1 MAQSA
6 AVPASASVASFRI
19 AEFVSRPVAEQL
31 DLRERLEIALEGA
44 LASIPSDSRIVLDT
58 ADGAAVVF
66 LDSAEAALRCAI
78 AVRDRANALSL
89 PVRAGLNS
97 GPVAAAQGAVR
108 EPNVIGDGVSSAA
121 AVAGF
126 SARGAVTASRAFR
139 DTLAKENRDLV
150 SALTKSGE
158 RTDERLRTHEI
169 FGVDALPQDAGRR
182 RALRAGAIT
191 VGAILLAGFGVRV
204 ARRQMAARR
213 QPALVAL
220 EITPWAEVVVDDKPR
235 GRTPPMRAI
244 ELAPGGHKIEI
255 RHPGAQPIVVE
266 VDLKPGEETT
276 IRHAFGVAPQPSRL
290 RSLLRKFG
298 L

>member
-1 MAQSA
+1 MAQAA

-19 AEFVSRPVAEQL
+19 AEFVSRPVADQL
-31 DLRERLEIALEGA
+31 DLRERLETALEAA
-44 LASIPSDSRIVLDT
+44 LASIPFESRIVLDT

-66 LDSAEAALRCAI
+66 LDSAEAALRCAL
-78 AVRDRANALSL
+78 AVRERASALSL
-89 PVRAGLNS
+89 PVRAGLNA
-97 GPVAAAQGAVR
+97 GPVAAAQGAAR
-108 EPNVIGDGVSSAA
+108 EPNVVGDGVASAA

-150 SALTKSGE
+150 FALTRSGD

-169 FGVDALPQDAGRR
+169 FGVDALPQDVGRR
-182 RALRAGAIT
+182 RVLRTGAIT

-204 ARRQMAARR
+204 ARRQTAARR

-244 ELAPGGHKIEI
+244 ELAPGEHKIEI
-255 RHPGAQPIVVE
+255 RHPGAQPIMVE

-276 IRHAFGVAPQPSRL
+276 IRHAFGAAPQPSPL
-290 RSLLRKFG
+290 RKLLRKFG